1 MKGEKSRPAL
11 AWTRRGGSVK
21 PQLRVR
27 VNWRDGV
34 RSLIVG
40 GAGRALLAAALLTS
54 ASPLALAQGETDTP
68 VSTRADQVYM
78 EADEVEHRR
87 AEGLHIARG
96 DVRLA
101 SGDRVLYAEE
111 IEYDIATGRV
121 TARGGVRIFEADQPA
136 QTADEVELDEALGE
150 GVAYSFATLLEN
162 GGRAAAAS
170 AVRRADGSIELNEAY
185 YTACALCAD
194 GGAPT
199 WRLRADRVVRDL
211 DDDMIYYRD
220 VRLEVAGVP
229 VAYAPRFAHAD
240 PSAERK
246 SGFLLPSLDV
256 SNRLGVVY
264 QQPYLWVISPYQDL
278 VVAPRLMT
286 EANPLLE
293 LDYRKRFF
301 SGTLEA
307 EASFTYEQEF
317 DQDGFF
323 GPEQLRGHIFADG
336 LFNISRD
343 WRWGFGV
350 QAASED
356 LYLRRYDYTERP
368 EESSALFEFE
378 QGRTLINQLFLA
390 GKGAFYYADVSVASF
405 DRLRDGFDDDRLP
418 YVAPYLRYAADGELP
433 FGLGDLDVFANAV
446 NLRREAGLDY
456 GRASIGAAWSRPVI
470 APGGVRV
477 EPFATG
483 RVDAYRQSDDRPG
496 APEQAD
502 NFTRARYA
510 TGFDVSYP
518 FIRPGPR
525 FDVIVAPRTALI
537 ATNGGDRDERPREI
551 QDAVSLDFDRSF
563 LFSPIR
569 APGFDVFE
577 DGVRVDAGLEVEL
590 DDHLGE
596 YALDAFV
603 GRSVRLDGGEER
615 FGPATGLFDDE
626 SDWVTDLQLTLGPV
640 FAQAEARL
648 DSDDLA
654 INRFQGDVGV
664 DVWRVDASLGFLDIS
679 DDAAFADRQELRWS
693 AGVELTD
700 TWSAFYTG
708 VRDVKLDE
716 TRRQSAGLT
725 YRDDCTIFRVFWERE
740 DIQAGDLGP
749 SESLKFELVLFT
761 LGGVAGD

>member
-1 MKGEKSRPAL
+1 MNG
-11 AWTRRGGSVK
+11 
-21 PQLRVR
+21 RV
-27 VNWRDGV
+27 GV
-34 RSLIVG
+34 RSLIAG
-40 GAGRALLAAALLTS
+40 GAGRALLAAAFLTS
-54 ASPLALAQGETDTP
+54 ASPLALAQTSADAP
-68 VSTRADQVYM
+68 VSTRADRVFM

-87 AEGLHIARG
+87 DEGLHIARG
-96 DVRLA
+96 NVRLA
-101 SGDRVLYAEE
+101 SGDRVIYAQE

-121 TARGGVRIFEADQPA
+121 TARGGVRIFDAGEPA
-136 QTADEVELDEALGE
+136 QTAEEVELDEALGE

-170 AVRRADGSIELNEAY
+170 AVRRGDGSIELNEAY
-185 YTACALCAD
+185 YTACRLCAD
-194 GGAPT
+194 GRAPT

-264 QQPYLWVISPYQDL
+264 QQPYLWVINPHQDL

-301 SGTLEA
+301 SGAIEA
-307 EASFTYEQEF
+307 EASVTYEQEF
-317 DQDGFF
+317 DRDGFF
-323 GPEQLRGHIFADG
+323 GPEQWRGHIFADG
-336 LFNISRD
+336 LFDISRD

-356 LYLRRYDYTERP
+356 LYLRRYNYTERP

-390 GKGAFYYADVSVASF
+390 GKGASYYTDVSVVSF

-418 YVAPYLRYAADGELP
+418 YVAPYFRYAADGELP
-433 FGLGDLDVFANAV
+433 FGLGDVDVFANAV

-456 GRASIGAAWSRPVI
+456 GRASLGLAWSRPFI
-470 APGGVRV
+470 APGGVRI

-483 RVDAYRQSDDRPG
+483 RMDAYRQSDDRPN
-496 APEQAD
+496 APDRAD

-510 TGFDVSYP
+510 AGLDVSYP
-518 FIRPGPR
+518 FIRPGSR
-525 FDVIVAPRTALI
+525 FDVILAPRTALI
-537 ATNGGDRDERPREI
+537 VANGGDPEEQPREI

-563 LFSPIR
+563 LFAPVR

-577 DGVRVDAGLEVEL
+577 DGVRVDAGFEVEV
-590 DDHLGE
+590 DDHLGDYE
-596 YALDAFV
+596 VTAFL
-603 GRSVRLDGGEER
+603 GRSLRLDGGDER
-615 FGPATGLFDDE
+615 FGPATGLFEDE
-626 SDWVTDLQLTLGPV
+626 SDWVTDVALTAGPV

-648 DSDDLA
+648 DSEDLA
-654 INRFQGDVGV
+654 VNRFQGDVGV
-664 DVWRVDASLGFLDIS
+664 GVWRVDASLGFLDIS
-679 DDAAFADRQELRWS
+679 DDAATAERRELRWN

-708 VRDVKLDE
+708 TRDVRLDE
-716 TRRQSAGLT
+716 TRRQRAGLT
-725 YRDDCTIFRVFWERE
+725 YRDDCTIFRVFYERE
-740 DIQAGDLGP
+740 DIRAGDLGP